1 MASKTSKLKTGNFD
15 QNPIEAVRDIGQGV
29 IDSLKRDLG
38 PEEVT
43 NTLWRQLLKP
53 TAERTRKDAS
63 ITVEQSTREDP
74 RAARVSGDLEEGQ
87 EIDIFKKEQW
97 ARVEPG
103 INYHDSFRKELAHFG
118 EKARTKETKQLRTKV
133 EEIQLELMKLS
144 KSSQELKVVFKDISV
159 QTLPEAPGKYHLN
172 FFEWILATIRTARMQ
187 IEESASWLSVVSGK
201 KNKKNYW
208 TLAQKHGTSFS
219 LSGERVVAQQVG

>member
-1 MASKTSKLKTGNFD
+1 MASKLKKTQAGNFD
-15 QNPIEAVRDIGQGV
+15 QNPIEAVRDISHGV

-38 PEEVT
+38 PEEVSS
-43 NTLWRQLLKP
+43 TLWRQLLSP
-53 TAERTRKDAS
+53 TAEPKRKDPGS
-63 ITVEQSTREDP
+63 IDQPAKENSRLIEM
-74 RAARVSGDLEEGQ
+74 SGDLEEGR

-97 ARVEPG
+97 TSVEPG
-103 INYHDSFRKELAHFG
+103 INYHDSFRNEIIHFG
-118 EKARTKETKQLRTKV
+118 ERARTKETGQLRTKI
-133 EEIQLELMKLS
+133 EEIQLELVKLS
-144 KSSQELKVVFKDISV
+144 ESSQELKVAFKSASI

-172 FFEWILATIRTARMQ
+172 FFEWVLTTLRNARMQ